1 MGVEFRHEGIQTFE
15 DLQKLK
21 VMLVSL
27 ATKAQASSVPTNY
40 QWSSEM
46 RSRVTVGIVIMQLSQ
61 RSRSGRNFVY

>member
-1 MGVEFRHEGIQTFE
+1 MGVGFRHEGIQTFE